1 MHECTYFTAKHH
13 SGKCWHQPQLQMK
26 HLVASELVQWLG
38 LTFPPRC
45 HSEGLPGKDTAGS
58 RVLPWLGTSTCAGSV
73 LGLGAPRV
81 AQHHCLWLSRRAETI
96 SGESS
101 PALHLQ
107 NDSSSAQAVV
117 KDQRAASSLL
127 CDAHKKETRD
137 FPVIQ
142 HGEFTAWVSHPADTY
157 CYGHQGLVST
167 AKSTKT
173 LHFQPQ
179 TR

>member
-1 MHECTYFTAKHH
+1 
-13 SGKCWHQPQLQMK
+13 MK

-38 LTFPPRC
+38 LTFPPCC
-45 HSEGLPGKDTAGS
+45 HSEGLPGQDTAGS
-58 RVLPWLGTSTCAGSV
+58 RALPWLGTSTCAGSV

-107 NDSSSAQAVV
+107 NDSSSAQAAV

-157 CYGHQGLVST
+157 CYGHQGFVST
-167 AKSTKT
+167 TKSTKT

>member
-1 MHECTYFTAKHH
+1 
-13 SGKCWHQPQLQMK
+13 MK
-26 HLVASELVQWLG
+26 HLVALELVQWLG
-38 LTFPPRC
+38 LTFAPRC
-45 HSEGLPGKDTAGS
+45 HSEGLPGQDADG
-58 RVLPWLGTSTCAGSV
+58 RRALPRLGTSTCAGSV
-73 LGLGAPRV
+73 LGAPRV

-107 NDSSSAQAVV
+107 NDSSSAQAIV
-117 KDQRAASSLL
+117 KDQRAASALL
-127 CDAHKKETRD
+127 CDARKKETRD

-142 HGEFTAWVSHPADTY
+142 HGEFTAWVSHLADTY

-173 LHFQPQ
+173 LHFEPQ